1 MGGILYLIGG
11 GATAAVGWVGGLL
24 TYYVRFRAQL
34 LAIERDK
41 AAIERERAE
50 MRRAD
55 AKEFWDAFDKRIAML
70 KERLAGAKD
79 EERETIQ
86 SRICEAQEECEK
98 TLKAWQQTQELAA
111 LVPRGP
117 VGADE
122 PKRTPEE
129 VAKVGELLAGSAR
142 LPPAL
147 LTAEDYLLR
156 GNAYYDAGDYQQ
168 ALEAYN
174 RCLQLLPDNP
184 NTLYNR
190 GVTLYKLERYD
201 EALKDFNRALEL
213 RPDHPDTLMNHGA
226 TLDNMGQHEDAL
238 KDYNRALELR
248 PDHPATLNNR
258 GITLLKVERYD
269 DAFKDFNRSLDL
281 RSGDAGTLYNRACAY
296 SRMGK
301 FEESL
306 RDLEAAIKGDEEYR
320 EMARTDEDFE
330 KLRNDPEYG
339 PRFRE
344 LVGE

>member
-55 AKEFWDAFDKRIAML
+55 AKEFWDAFDKRIATL

-86 SRICEAQEECEK
+86 SRLCGAQDECEE
-98 TLKAWQQTQELAA
+98 TLKAWQRTQELAA
-111 LVPRGP
+111 LVPRAL

-129 VAKVGELLAGSAR
+129 AAKVGELLVGSAR
-142 LPPAL
+142 LPPVL
-147 LTAEDYLLR
+147 LSADDYSTR
-156 GNAYYDAGDYQQ
+156 GNAYYNAGDYEQ
-168 ALEAYN
+168 ALEA
-174 RCLQLLPDNP
+174 
-184 NTLYNR
+184 
-190 GVTLYKLERYD
+190 
-201 EALKDFNRALEL
+201 
-213 RPDHPDTLMNHGA
+213 
-226 TLDNMGQHEDAL
+226 
-238 KDYNRALELR
+238 YNRALELR
-248 PDHPATLNNR
+248 PDHPSTLGIRGVTLRRLGRYEEALKDYNR
-258 GITLLKVERYD
+258 VLEVRPD
-269 DAFKDFNRSLDL
+269 DALTLSNRSGPLIKLGRYEDGL
-281 RSGDAGTLYNRACAY
+281 RDIKQALQLRPGDPVALYNRACAY
-296 SRMGK
+296 SLMGR
-301 FEESL
+301 FEDAL
-306 RDLEAAIKGDEEYR
+306 RDLEGAIRADEKRR
-320 EMARTDEDFE
+320 EEARSDEDFE

-339 PRFRE
+339 PRFRK